1 MECQCPFFKTGKS
14 TWRGNKN
21 KFVICIY
28 LYIYVPLFLSMLPNI
43 SPPKRPFEKCIP
55 IITPHP
61 EYKPSN
67 KAMDLFSGFYD
78 ISFLRGLY
86 QIGQNLR
93 NSQKLVHENVYTI
106 KLKMRHF
113 SVDSIVSM
121 LVLYDVISITNL
133 CFRNAGKLMN
143 TYRL

>member
-1 MECQCPFFKTGKS
+1 MEGQQKQVRDLHLS
-14 TWRGNKN
+14 
-21 KFVICIY
+21 VYICTPI
-28 LYIYVPLFLSMLPNI
+28 LIHALNI
-43 SPPKRPFEKCIP
+43 SPPKRSFEKCIP

-61 EYKPSN
+61 EYEPNN
-67 KAMDLFSGFYD
+67 KVMGLFLGFYG

-86 QIGQNLR
+86 QFGQNLR
-93 NSQKLVHENVYTI
+93 NSQKLVHENVYPI

-113 SVDSIVSM
+113 SVNAIVSK
-121 LVLYDVISITNL
+121 LALHDVISITNL